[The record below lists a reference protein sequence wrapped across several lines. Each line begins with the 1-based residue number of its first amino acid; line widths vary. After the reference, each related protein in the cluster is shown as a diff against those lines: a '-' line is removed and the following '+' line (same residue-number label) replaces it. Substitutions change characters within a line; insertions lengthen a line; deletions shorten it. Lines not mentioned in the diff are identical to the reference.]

1 MPRKRV
7 RSFCF
12 SATTSS
18 GRRVHSLYAQFLRS
32 GFCGLEVSSRIS
44 VLFLCGTATFFARHS
59 WASLLGF
66 PLPPRSRFRLHWTLT
81 LVSSGPLRV
90 LFVSH
95 HAGHRVLHDCGMV
108 FFFFVVFCGA
118 AVVLKQPGVVLSPAR
133 GPHWM
138 RRLTTLRAFQLN
150 QAIVFASRQA
160 GQIPSR
166 RPYSNAMN
174 IFCVLVLSPCPFWAF
189 KTPRFPWCMM

>member
-59 WASLLGF
+59 WASLLSF
-66 PLPPRSRFRLHWTLT
+66 LLPPHSRFRLQWTLT
-81 LVSSGPLRV
+81 LVSSGPLRF
-90 LFVSH
+90 LFASH
-95 HAGHRVLHDCGMV
+95 LTEHRVLQCCGMA
-108 FFFFVVFCGA
+108 FFVFCGA
-118 AVVLKQPGVVLSPAR
+118 ARSEAAR
-133 GPHWM
+133 RRIEPTRWPHWM
-138 RRLTTLRAFQLN
+138 RRLTTLLAFQLI
-150 QAIVFASRQA
+150 QAIVLASRQA

-166 RPYSNAMN
+166 LPCSNAMN
-174 IFCVLVLSPCPFWAF
+174 IFCVLVLSPCPFRRS
-189 KTPRFPWCMM
+189 KHPDSLGV